1 MKVGLFS
8 SMLNDDV
15 ITKKLNY
22 LFLFVNSKFVCVLF
36 SKFRFSQ
43 EEIQKQ
49 VETYRS
55 KLMNQGKNDATKDEF
70 GRVL

>member
-22 LFLFVNSKFVCVLF
+22 LFVNSNFMCVIF

>member
-22 LFLFVNSKFVCVLF
+22 LFLFVNSNFVCVLF

>member
-1 MKVGLFS
+1 MKLGLFS
-8 SMLNDDV
+8 SMLYDDV
-15 ITKKLNY
+15 MTKKLNY
-22 LFLFVNSKFVCVLF
+22 LFLFVISNFCVCSF

-49 VETYRS
+49 VETYRC
-55 KLMNQGKNDATKDEF
+55 KLMNQGKTDATKDEF